1 MKMIDVTNSHYN
13 LVSNQLEN
21 TDAFKVKVYSL
32 GSSTVIYT
40 EANTHKNLI
49 VLNRSRTVRD
59 QEVNFAISK
68 LLEQDNRHKLEV
80 LKGHNFVQIEK
91 IIR

>member
-1 MKMIDVTNSHYN
+1 MKMIDVTNNHFE
-13 LVSNQLEN
+13 LVSKQLEN
-21 TDAFKVKVYSL
+21 TDAFNVKVYSL
-32 GSSTVIYT
+32 GSTTVIYT
-40 EANTHKNLI
+40 EANTHKNVV

-59 QEVNFAISK
+59 QEVNFSIAK
-68 LLEQDNRHKLEV
+68 LLDQENRQNLEV

>member
-1 MKMIDVTNSHYN
+1 MIDVTNNHFE
-13 LVSNQLEN
+13 LVSKQLEN
-21 TDAFKVKVYSL
+21 TDAFNVKVYSL
-32 GSSTVIYT
+32 GSTTVIYT
-40 EANTHKNLI
+40 EANTHKNVV

-59 QEVNFAISK
+59 QEVNYVIAK
-68 LLEQDNRHKLEV
+68 LLEQENRQNLEV